1 MSRIPLR
8 TPQTTLKYD
17 LEDDEFYLSKASRIS
32 TLTLLRVAE
41 SKIFHLAQGRFMV
54 ANLCCAGSNIPETYS
69 TNWYFSPAVPV
80 TSDST
85 LLDLCLRSS
94 WIFPANNVYSIS

>member
-17 LEDDEFYLSKASRIS
+17 LEDDEFYLSKASHIS

-41 SKIFHLAQGRFMV
+41 SKNFPSCSRKV
-54 ANLCCAGSNIPETYS
+54 DGSE
-69 TNWYFSPAVPV
+69 FVP
-80 TSDST
+80 
-85 LLDLCLRSS
+85 R
-94 WIFPANNVYSIS
+94 W